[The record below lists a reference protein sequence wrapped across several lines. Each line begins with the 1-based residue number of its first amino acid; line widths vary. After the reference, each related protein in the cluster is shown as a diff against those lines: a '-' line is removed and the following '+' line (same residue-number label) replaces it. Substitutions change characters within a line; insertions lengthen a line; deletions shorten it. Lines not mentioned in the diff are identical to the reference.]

1 MKIFPIRCCRTL
13 GHQRVIGDAERARW
27 KQLLTIAVLGKG
39 SGLAHQPIDH
49 VPVVHALLVPAAQT
63 WLPLDQLLGVPH
75 LDLLGIQ
82 ADLDFLADQ
91 PAGHRVTVPLDV
103 NQAALVHATT
113 SPLACFQPSC
123 RQRTQHRQLFGQPLP
138 APGVQ
143 LLRQPAQETLIL
155 LAARKITAATQH
167 QGLIHG
173 LLETPMPLLDVAVLM
188 SVVGLDLLAD
198 HSVVTQQAL
207 ITLRELLP
215 LRQVVHCR
223 AQTIRPMTLRY
234 AAQVVQRVLQSFT
247 QALEALREAERH
259 RLPVRV
265 GQHEVVDH
273 VLEALAGYGHA
284 QLGHV
289 REVRRGQPAGFMHL
303 AEEYFLGRS
312 RRGPPAPHLPL
323 QGPQLSVAE
332 PSRVAPLQLAE
343 DCLGLQ
349 AGLLLEQRAH
359 FRPDLGK
366 RIEPR
371 GPVMRPGQFAGQ
383 LLLPSILACRLVVH
397 VRPRRRH
404 GQCLARRQQPTQSPY
419 LLVRNHRKPPSMR
432 DLRLV

>member
-1 MKIFPIRCCRTL
+1 M
-13 GHQRVIGDAERARW
+13 A
-27 KQLLTIAVLGKG
+27 IAVLRERPR
-39 SGLAHQPIDH
+39 LPHQPVDD
-49 VPVVHALLVPAAQT
+49 VTVVHPLLVPAAQPRLT
-63 WLPLDQLLGVPH
+63 LHQLLRVPH
-75 LDLLGIQ
+75 LDVLGIQ
-82 ADLDFLADQ
+82 PHFDLLADQ
-91 PAGHRVTVPLDV
+91 PAGHHVTVPLHV
-103 NQAALVHATT
+103 NQTALVHTT
-113 SPLACFQPSC
+113 TPPLARFQPPR

-138 APGVQ
+138 APGVES
-143 LLRQPAQETLIL
+143 LRQPAQETLVL
-155 LAARKITAATQH
+155 LATRKIAAATQH
-167 QGLIHG
+167 QGLIHR

-198 HSVVTQQAL
+198 HPVVTQQAL

-215 LRQVVHCR
+215 LGQVVYRR
-223 AQTIRPMTLRY
+223 AQTIRPMTLRD
-234 AAQVVQRVLQSFT
+234 AAQIVQSVLQSFT
-247 QALEALREAERH
+247 QALKALREAQRH

-273 VLEALAGYGHA
+273 VLEALAGNGYA
-284 QLGHV
+284 QLSHV

-303 AEEYFLGRS
+303 AEEHFLGRP

-332 PSRVAPLQLAE
+332 PARVTPLQLDE
-343 DCLGLQ
+343 DRLGLQ

-359 FRPDLGK
+359 FRPDLGE

-371 GPVMRPGQFAGQ
+371 GPIMRPGQFAGQ

-419 LLVRNHRKPPSMR
+419 LRVRNHRKPPCVW
-432 DLRLV
+432 DLR